1 MDSALLLR
9 EPPIVPA
16 FTSRLLPNT
25 IALWNES
32 KLLARLLYKTKNQ
45 HRAGLYYHRL
55 QQVMRV
61 LKCIAREEIYL
72 QACWEMGVE
81 YSVDGMRLLC
91 VKLKK
96 DCGKAY
102 ILLEHVYSETYFVP
116 LAVTGMA
123 MVSRLNA
130 CALLLEDDLDKTVA
144 KIKPQ

>member
-1 MDSALLLR
+1 MDSPLLLR

-16 FTSRLLPNT
+16 FTSRLFPNT

-45 HRAGLYYHRL
+45 HRAGLYYHRM

-61 LKCIAREEIYL
+61 LKCMAREEVYL
-72 QACWEMGVE
+72 QACWETGAE
-81 YSVDGMRLLC
+81 YSVNGMELLC
-91 VKLKK
+91 AKLKR

-102 ILLEHVYSETYFVP
+102 ILLEHVYSEAYFVP

-123 MVSRLNA
+123 MLARLHA
-130 CALLLEDDLDKTVA
+130 CALLVESDLDKTVTR
-144 KIKPQ
+144 IEI